1 MLQIGPRRLYEVTR
15 ILVPGYARLEMEN
28 SVLLQDVFDPAAKL
42 YELVAPIGKVYPLTD
57 VYRLWGTVICF
68 FILIPFVLR

>member
-1 MLQIGPRRLYEVTR
+1 
-15 ILVPGYARLEMEN
+15 MEN